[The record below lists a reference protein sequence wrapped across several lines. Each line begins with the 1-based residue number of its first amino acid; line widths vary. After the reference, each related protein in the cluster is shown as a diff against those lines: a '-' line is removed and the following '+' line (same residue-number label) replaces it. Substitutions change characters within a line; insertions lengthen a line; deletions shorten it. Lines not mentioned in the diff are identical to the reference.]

1 MQFLLILF
9 IKTNFMKKNWKNI
22 VLYIIRV
29 VEMIITGAAGGAV
42 ASL

>member
-1 MQFLLILF
+1 MQLLLILF
-9 IKTNFMKKNWKNI
+9 FKTNRMKKNWKNI
-22 VLYIIRV
+22 VLYIVRV